1 MTCDRN
7 EYLWG
12 VPDDRPPNAD
22 AVAPPCAPPRRQAD
36 QRAPQR
42 LRHVADSRRS
52 YFSSRLAHPR
62 PHPVSS
68 RGSRPVVRKPPELRG
83 HSCPFF
89 LSLFALRSFP
99 CRKIWPLPRSMSTS
113 KKSSAPSS
121 SVRFSLS
128 PFREL
133 MLSQGSRSSQRQS
146 APLPSTVS
154 SSIQPRSRSVSSSLF
169 SSRWPGQTP

>member
-1 MTCDRN
+1 MSISGECQTT
-7 EYLWG
+7 
-12 VPDDRPPNAD
+12 
-22 AVAPPCAPPRRQAD
+22 
-36 QRAPQR
+36 APQCRRRRPALRTPSAPGRPASSSAAQACCR
-42 LRHVADSRRS
+42 LQKVL
-52 YFSSRLAHPR
+52 FSSRLAHPR

-83 HSCPFF
+83 HSCLFF